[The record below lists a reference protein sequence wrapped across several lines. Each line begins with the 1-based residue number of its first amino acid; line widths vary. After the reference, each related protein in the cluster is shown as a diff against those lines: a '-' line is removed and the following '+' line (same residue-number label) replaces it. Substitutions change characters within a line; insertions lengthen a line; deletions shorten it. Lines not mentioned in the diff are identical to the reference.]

1 MNRLLFAPLLFS
13 AYLGHSHAENSQ
25 LDKVVVTA
33 TGEAKS
39 LSELAQSVGLFSSQ
53 QIKDVSPAH
62 PSEILNRTAGV
73 YINNLG
79 GEGHM
84 TAIRQPIT
92 TSGVYLYLED
102 GIPTRPTGFFNHNA
116 LYEVNVSQSEKLE
129 VTKGP
134 GSALYGSDAIGGVI
148 NSISAKVPKN
158 SQVNINS
165 EAGAYGWS
173 RVLFSTGK
181 PLTGLQNSG
190 VGLQINL
197 THNDGFRD
205 DAQYDRGSLNSRFD
219 YQLNKNLSV
228 KNTVS
233 FTKVEQ
239 SGVSGL
245 EYDDFKNNVEKNT
258 FKGGVGGR
266 DIQAIRASSQW
277 LFKTGSDS
285 QLTMTPFYRNNESS
299 MMPSWMVSY
308 NPNERETEFES
319 FGLLTKWRTNLNSI
333 NAQLITGMDIDHTP
347 SQYQEHLV
355 HTTSEDGEI
364 YTGFNRTGEIS
375 YDYDATQTSA
385 SPYVHFEKQ
394 LSESVRFNTGLR
406 YDVFKVDYTDNLGSQ
421 TETYA
426 LQTGRPITLLRPDSQ
441 TKDYE
446 HLSPKLGLVY
456 QLSGQH
462 DIYTNY
468 RHAFRAPSVSQLFR
482 SASSINSSELKP
494 VKSDSFEI
502 GLRGLSASG
511 LAYEIAIYHMEKTDD
526 IVSVN
531 NSDSDRV
538 SLNAG
543 ETTHQGIE
551 LSLAGNL
558 SEEFS
563 FATSGSYTEQTYD
576 DFAYLFS
583 CFTCTPVV
591 RNQEINFSGNDVG
604 KAPKTLANISLKYE
618 PISISKLFI
627 EIELEHV
634 GDYYTDETNENDYS
648 GHELINLRSQFEVN
662 DQVQLYARLQNL
674 TDKRYSTYTSN
685 QVGDSY
691 LSYRPGTPLSA
702 FAGVR
707 ARF

>member
-53 QIKDVSPAH
+53 QIQDVSPAH

-148 NSISAKVPKN
+148 NSISAKVPKT

-173 RVLFSTGK
+173 RILFSTGK

-258 FKGGVGGR
+258 FQGDVGGR

-277 LFKTGSDS
+277 LFQTGSDS

-299 MMPSWMVSY
+299 MMPSWMVTY
-308 NPNERETEFES
+308 DPNERETQFES
-319 FGLLTKWRTNLNSI
+319 YGLLSKWRTNFNNI
-333 NAQLITGMDIDHTP
+333 AAQLIVGMDVDHTP
-347 SQYQEHLV
+347 SEYQEFV
-355 HTTSEDGEI
+355 VDMIKDGDF
-364 YTGFNRTGEIS
+364 YTGFDRTGEIT
-375 YDYDATQTSA
+375 YDYDATQTSI
-385 SPYVHFEKQ
+385 SPYLHFEKQ
-394 LSESVRFNTGLR
+394 LSEKILMNSGLR
-406 YDVFKVDYTDNLGSQ
+406 YDVFKVDYTDNLAGTAVNTSK
-421 TETYA
+421 
-426 LQTGRPITLLRPDSQ
+426 LRPDSQ

-456 QLSGQH
+456 QLSNQH

-482 SASSINSSELKP
+482 SGKSTNSSELKP

-502 GLRGLSASG
+502 GLRGLSTSG

-543 ETTHQGIE
+543 ETTHRGIE

-685 QVGDSY
+685 QVGDSD